1 VLLPKQ
7 KIFFIIIS
15 LGTLLFFSA
24 VSQGNFV
31 RADGLTLT
39 PTIDRLAKPTL
50 PANPDMADRG
60 SQDYWLYCSPCHGDK
75 AQGLTD
81 DFRKQYPIEDQ
92 YCWNSGCHGKRPYPN
107 GWTIPRYVPPLVG
120 ETAIKRFANGAVLKE
135 YIQTKMPF
143 QIPGQLKEAEYWRL
157 TGFLLKQNGYWNG
170 VGELN
175 EITAASIIISENG
188 ILSLLP
194 TSTIG
199 YSTNTPQAHD
209 TPVNQGE
216 NSVDDTSS
224 ANSTRVMALGILL
237 LIAIAVPIGIKLAK
251 NW

>member
-1 VLLPKQ
+1 
-7 KIFFIIIS
+7 
-15 LGTLLFFSA
+15 
-24 VSQGNFV
+24 
-31 RADGLTLT
+31 
-39 PTIDRLAKPTL
+39 
-50 PANPDMADRG
+50 
-60 SQDYWLYCSPCHGDK
+60 
-75 AQGLTD
+75 
-81 DFRKQYPIEDQ
+81 
-92 YCWNSGCHGKRPYPN
+92 
-107 GWTIPRYVPPLVG
+107 VG

>member
-1 VLLPKQ
+1 
-7 KIFFIIIS
+7 
-15 LGTLLFFSA
+15 
-24 VSQGNFV
+24 
-31 RADGLTLT
+31 
-39 PTIDRLAKPTL
+39 
-50 PANPDMADRG
+50 
-60 SQDYWLYCSPCHGDK
+60 
-75 AQGLTD
+75 
-81 DFRKQYPIEDQ
+81 
-92 YCWNSGCHGKRPYPN
+92 
-107 GWTIPRYVPPLVG
+107 
-120 ETAIKRFANGAVLKE
+120 
-135 YIQTKMPF
+135 MPF